1 MKSLILK
8 KVSEK
13 LMRVQNYMPV
23 SKRLFA
29 TQNMAIVAVLEAHA
43 EFQMLNRQ
51 DIMGLATTIAKMQN
65 PKVEQ
70 KETKPK
76 KKDMMYG

>member
-8 KVSEK
+8 KMSEK
-13 LMRVQNYMPV
+13 LMWVQNYLPV
-23 SKRLFA
+23 SKRMFA
-29 TQNMAIVAVLEAHA
+29 TQNMAIVTILEAH
-43 EFQMLNRQ
+43 EESQMLNRQ
-51 DIMGLATTIAKMQN
+51 DIMGLATTVAGMQN

-70 KETKPK
+70 KENKPK